1 MAVDA
6 ATFREALKDFPA
18 GVTIVTSADSVDSPV
33 GATVSAFASLSLEP
47 PLIVVCLKR
56 ESGTVAAIRERRAFA
71 VHILGNDQAQMAL
84 RFASDRSS
92 KFEGLDFAANGAGVP
107 LLGDCPVR
115 LECELSDEM
124 PGGDHVILVG
134 LVAEAS
140 NAEVFEPLVY
150 ANRRFLALGSAVA

>member
-6 ATFREALKDFPA
+6 ATFRDALKDFPA
-18 GVTIVTSADSVDSPV
+18 GVTVVTSADSSGLPV

-56 ESGTVAAIRERRAFA
+56 ESGTVAAIRARGAFA
-71 VHILGNDQAQMAL
+71 VHILGNGQAQLAL
-84 RFASDRSS
+84 RFASDGSP
-92 KFEGLDFAANGAGVP
+92 KFEGLDYAANASGVP
-107 LLGDCPVR
+107 MLGDCPVR
-115 LECELSDEM
+115 LECELSSEM

-134 LVAEAS
+134 LVANAS
-140 NAEVFEPLVY
+140 NAEAFEPLVY

>member
-18 GVTIVTSADSVDSPV
+18 GVTIVTSADAAGRPV

-56 ESGTVAAIRERRAFA
+56 ESGTVSAVRERRAFA
-71 VHILGNDQAQMAL
+71 VHILGHDQAQLAL
-84 RFASDRSS
+84 RFASDGSP
-92 KFEGLDFAANGAGVP
+92 KFEALDFAANGSGVP

-115 LECELSDEM
+115 LECELSDEV

-134 LVAEAS
+134 LVANAS
-140 NAEVFEPLVY
+140 NADAFEPLVY